1 MRAASSN
8 PPQQQQPQQQQCR
21 VVHKHEFSPK
31 GFRWLTLQRI
41 EWQGPDGRSRFW
53 EAVERTSLST
63 TTVKDELNVDG
74 ADAVAVVAKSSSSSR
89 LLIIKQ
95 FRCVDAHPPT
105 VTYADCLIV

>member
-8 PPQQQQPQQQQCR
+8 PPQQQQQQQQCR

-53 EAVERTSLST
+53 EAVER
-63 TTVKDELNVDG
+63 VKLNVDG

-105 VTYADCLIV
+105 VTYADCLTV

>member
-8 PPQQQQPQQQQCR
+8 PPQQQQQQQQCR

-53 EAVERTSLST
+53 EAVERVKDC
-63 TTVKDELNVDG
+63 VKDELNVDG
-74 ADAVAVVAKSSSSSR
+74 ADAVAVVAKSSSSSK

-105 VTYADCLIV
+105 VTYADCLTV

>member
-8 PPQQQQPQQQQCR
+8 PPQQQQQQQQCR

-53 EAVERTSLST
+53 EAVERCST